1 MSPAL
6 ANRSTEAGAV
16 SLQFAPLDVPLHVEV
31 AQAFAADPIATACNG
46 WGGAANGKEALRMRV
61 ELWPTLAGTGHSE
74 MRVEGPVVRIR
85 GPGVFAHAKLDR
97 GVAHCAVSADYLE
110 EPSALHQEVIE
121 PLVLMLLTRRD
132 RTPLHASGFIID
144 GLAVL
149 LAGRSGAGKSC
160 LARAADLAG
169 FQVLSDD
176 AVFVQLAPRLK
187 IWGWPTA
194 AHLLAMDAPD
204 VTGPMRSR
212 KGKAKQIVPL
222 RSASPTA
229 ISCERAVLCFLSRG
243 TTPSLGRISPADVDE
258 RIWPLDEG
266 FDLLPEPIARA
277 IARLSA
283 GGAWDLRLSSD
294 PVEAI
299 RLLAANLPRLRE
311 TAAT

>member
-132 RTPLHASGFIID
+132 RTPLHASGPSW
-144 GLAVL
+144 
-149 LAGRSGAGKSC
+149 SGA
-160 LARAADLAG
+160 
-169 FQVLSDD
+169 
-176 AVFVQLAPRLK
+176 
-187 IWGWPTA
+187 
-194 AHLLAMDAPD
+194 
-204 VTGPMRSR
+204 
-212 KGKAKQIVPL
+212 
-222 RSASPTA
+222 
-229 ISCERAVLCFLSRG
+229 
-243 TTPSLGRISPADVDE
+243 
-258 RIWPLDEG
+258 
-266 FDLLPEPIARA
+266 
-277 IARLSA
+277 
-283 GGAWDLRLSSD
+283 
-294 PVEAI
+294 
-299 RLLAANLPRLRE
+299 
-311 TAAT
+311 